1 MAAPQNTA
9 IGYKVAVSILSL
21 GVVVLGTLVYMDQKQ
36 IRLVSAENL
45 KSTADRQKIEALER
59 KVREEFEDL
68 KKLTGNP
75 GDDYGLGDD
84 QNVSKVRGSNMAD
97 IAKAFVDQQGERTH
111 KAAINTMSQRVNDMQ
126 KENDE
131 NRKKFETL
139 QRDYLALQGQTQKT
153 IEVETADRTK
163 ARTELQ
169 DVIKNKDEEVRTKQ
183 KRIDDLT
190 QAANEAATDL
200 ENEKAARAAE
210 VKDKDSQIAKLT
222 IINGKLADEI
232 DKITKTSF
240 EIPDGEIRWVD
251 HQNGRVWINLGEADN
266 LPKRTTF
273 SIYKKNHNGVARGID
288 DIKGAIEVTRII
300 DAHTAEARVI
310 KDDLY
315 QPIAKG
321 DPIFTPIW
329 SPGRRENFSFV
340 GIIDLDGDG
349 KSDRQKL
356 HELVAGAGATIDNE
370 VDDEGKRI
378 RYIKF
383 PNETVEFEA
392 GTVPGIDVN
401 TKFLVIGEMP
411 DITLAARDEDK
422 DRIEKIQKH
431 RKALGDE
438 AKQQGV
444 RIVNLNDFLSWIGYQ
459 PQRKLY
465 VPGSEKPYDLKA
477 GQREA
482 PIDTRANRVSGA
494 IGDNKRI
501 KPATSSGQ
509 TSPVFGK

>member
-1 MAAPQNTA
+1 MAAPQNKP
-9 IGYKVAVSILSL
+9 IGYQVAVIVLSL
-21 GVVVLGTLVYMDQKQ
+21 GIVVLGTLVYMDQKQ
-36 IRLVSAENL
+36 IKQVTGENL

-59 KVREEFEDL
+59 KLREEFDDL

-84 QNVSKVRGSNMAD
+84 QNISKVRGSNRAD
-97 IAKAFVDQQGERTH
+97 IAKAQLDPQTEFTH
-111 KAAINTMSQRVNDMQ
+111 KVAINTLVQRAADRERERDKFRTDLEALQ
-126 KENDE
+126 KNLLD
-131 NRKKFETL
+131 L
-139 QRDYLALQGQTQKT
+139 QRQYQVQVDQNNAAR
-153 IEVETADRTK
+153 VK
-163 ARTELQ
+163 AEGDLS
-169 DVIKNKDEEVRTKQ
+169 VSVKSKDEEVRAKQ
-183 KRIDDLT
+183 KRIDELT
-190 QAANEAATDL
+190 QAANEAASEL

-210 VKDKDSQIAKLT
+210 VKEKDAQIAKLAA
-222 IINGKLADEI
+222 INGKLTDEI

-240 EIPDGEIRWVD
+240 EVADGEIRWVD

-266 LPKRTTF
+266 LPKKMTF
-273 SIYKKNHNGVARGID
+273 SVYTKNHNGVARGSD
-288 DIKGAIEVTRII
+288 DIKGALEVPRII
-300 DAHTAEARVI
+300 DAHTAEARII

-340 GIIDLDGDG
+340 GVIDLDGDG

-356 HELVAGAGATIDNE
+356 HELVAAAGATIDNE

-378 RYIKF
+378 RYMKF
-383 PNETVEFEA
+383 PNDFVDHGE
-392 GTVPGIDVN
+392 GVPGIDVN
-401 TKFLVIGEMP
+401 TKFLVIGEIP
-411 DITLAARDEDK
+411 DIALAAKDEDK
-422 DRIEKIQKH
+422 DRIGRILKH

-459 PQRKLY
+459 PQRKLF
-465 VPGSEKPYDLKA
+465 VPGAEKGYDLKA

-482 PIDTRANRVSGA
+482 PVDTRANRVSGA
-494 IGDNKRI
+494 IIDKKRI
-501 KPATSSGQ
+501 KPPTSSGQ
-509 TSPVFGK
+509 TSPLFGK